1 MTSGTPRWWRRCL
14 VLLFCPEFL
23 HGFVKIDTWISLS
36 CFMDLSKFFFVF
48 HSFFINIP
56 MTSGTPRWWRHR
68 LVLLFC
74 PELQC
79 TPPLP
84 RPPPLIQ
91 SFPRVSF
98 TVFSVFFTPSS
109 KISFSM
115 IQTLPGVPFS
125 VISLSLSCT
134 TSVEKFQ
141 VFFFQL
147 GPMPPSGRRTE
158 TGSSGQDTVWCG
170 YIL

>member
-1 MTSGTPRWWRRCL
+1 
-14 VLLFCPEFL
+14 
-23 HGFVKIDTWISLS
+23 
-36 CFMDLSKFFFVF
+36 
-48 HSFFINIP
+48 

-74 PELQC
+74 PKLQC

-98 TVFSVFFTPSS
+98 TAFSAFFTASSKVFFLL
-109 KISFSM
+109 
-115 IQTLPGVPFS
+115 IQTFPGVPFS

-141 VFFFQL
+141 VFFCNCNLSLVAFIS
-147 GPMPPSGRRTE
+147 PAIVMSTAFTEVHGRGLDKVDNILWSSTR
-158 TGSSGQDTVWCG
+158 SGQKPDSQ
-170 YIL
+170 ILEAGLSCRLNAKWLQSWRSL

>member
-1 MTSGTPRWWRRCL
+1 MPWVRCAFGNVFVNLRRD
-14 VLLFCPEFL
+14 VLPLFVLRQILFSIV
-23 HGFVKIDTWISLS
+23 FNIS
-36 CFMDLSKFFFVF
+36 
-48 HSFFINIP
+48 

-74 PELQC
+74 PKLQC

-98 TVFSVFFTPSS
+98 TVFSVFFTASS

-141 VFFFQL
+141 VFFAIAISFSFL
-147 GPMPPSGRRTE
+147 LCRRP
-158 TGSSGQDTVWCG
+158 
-170 YIL
+170 L

>member
-1 MTSGTPRWWRRCL
+1 MKMLNGSKYSMPWVRCAFGNVFVNL
-14 VLLFCPEFL
+14 CRDVLPLFVLRQILFS
-23 HGFVKIDTWISLS
+23 I
-36 CFMDLSKFFFVF
+36 VF
-48 HSFFINIP
+48 NIP

-74 PELQC
+74 PKLQC

-98 TVFSVFFTPSS
+98 TAFSAFFTASS

-115 IQTLPGVPFS
+115 IQTFPGVPFS

-141 VFFFQL
+141 VFFCNCNLSLVAFIS
-147 GPMPPSGRRTE
+147 PAIVMSTAFTEVHGR
-158 TGSSGQDTVWCG
+158 GLDKVDN
-170 YIL
+170 IL

>member
-1 MTSGTPRWWRRCL
+1 
-14 VLLFCPEFL
+14 
-23 HGFVKIDTWISLS
+23 
-36 CFMDLSKFFFVF
+36 
-48 HSFFINIP
+48 

-74 PELQC
+74 PKLQC

-98 TVFSVFFTPSS
+98 TVFSVFFTASS

-141 VFFFQL
+141 VFFAIAISFSFL
-147 GPMPPSGRRTE
+147 LCRSLKFMDEVLTKLII
-158 TGSSGQDTVWCG
+158 SSDHRQGLDKSLIAR
-170 YIL
+170 Y